1 MLRIRTEQLESLRA
15 PALDDFIDEM
25 MLHVHEYFPK
35 ESMEL
40 GLEAVRERIEDGIK
54 KAEGHGVTSPRGV
67 CKYINMMMTF
77 GPDFDRH
84 PDTAP
89 WVRPILDDP
98 EVPDGT
104 ARMDI
109 LSEKALEMLEEAE
122 GASAG
127 ESGEP
132 QEMRSP

>member
-1 MLRIRTEQLESLRA
+1 MLRIRTEQLDALRA

-35 ESMEL
+35 ESMAL
-40 GLEAVRERIEDGIK
+40 GLEAVRARVEDGIK
-54 KAEGHGVTSPRGV
+54 RAEAHGVTSPRAV
-67 CKYINMMMTF
+67 CKYINMIMTF
-77 GPDFDRH
+77 GPDFDTH

-89 WVRPILDDP
+89 WVRPILVDP

-109 LSEKALEMLEEAE
+109 LSEKALSILEEEE
-122 GASAG
+122 GISEEAQ
-127 ESGEP
+127 

>member
-1 MLRIRTEQLESLRA
+1 MLRIRTEQLDALRA
-15 PALDDFIDEM
+15 PALDDFIEEM

-35 ESMEL
+35 ESMAL
-40 GLEAVRERIEDGIK
+40 GLSAVRERIEDGIK
-54 KAEGHGVTSPRGV
+54 RAEAHGVTSPRGV

-77 GPDFDRH
+77 GPDFDTH

-89 WVRPILDDP
+89 WVKPILDDP

-109 LSEKALEMLEEAE
+109 LSEKALSILEEEE
-122 GASAG
+122 GGSQD
-127 ESGEP
+127 EP

>member
-1 MLRIRTEQLESLRA
+1 MLRIRTEQLDALRA

-35 ESMEL
+35 ESMAL
-40 GLEAVRERIEDGIK
+40 GIEAVRARIEDGITR
-54 KAEGHGVTSPRGV
+54 AEAHGVTSPRAV
-67 CKYINMMMTF
+67 CKYINMIMTF
-77 GPDFDRH
+77 GPDFDTH

-89 WVRPILDDP
+89 WVRPILVDP

-109 LSEKALEMLEEAE
+109 LSEKALSILEEEE
-122 GASAG
+122 GISEEAQ
-127 ESGEP
+127 

>member
-1 MLRIRTEQLESLRA
+1 MLRIRTEQLEALRA

-35 ESMEL
+35 ESMAL
-40 GLEAVRERIEDGIK
+40 GLAAVRERIEDGIK
-54 KAEGHGVTSPRGV
+54 KAEAHGVTSPRGV

-77 GPDFDRH
+77 SPDFDTH

-89 WVRPILDDP
+89 WVCPILDNP
-98 EVPDGT
+98 EIPDGT
-104 ARMDI
+104 ARMDL
-109 LSEKALEMLEEAE
+109 LSDKALAILDEAE
-122 GASAG
+122 GDRTD
-127 ESGEP
+127 EQ

>member
-1 MLRIRTEQLESLRA
+1 MLRIRTEQLDALRA
-15 PALDDFIDEM
+15 PALDDFVDEM

-35 ESMEL
+35 ESMAL

-54 KAEGHGVTSPRGV
+54 RAEGHGVTTPKGV
-67 CKYINMMMTF
+67 CKFINMMMAF
-77 GPDFDRH
+77 GPDFDTH

-89 WVRPILDDP
+89 WVKPILDDP
-98 EVPDGT
+98 AVPDGT

-109 LSEKALEMLEEAE
+109 LSEKALEVLERAE
-122 GASAG
+122 QGSSD
-127 ESGEP
+127 EQ